1 MTRQRKVA
9 TTSLMV
15 PARESFAERRARAAA
30 ERELQRHARHS
41 DTAEAAARRE
51 AEADEH
57 RVRQLMPAAGE
68 NRPYALRTRRRFRL
82 AVHRATTRNLGG
94 LYLFQAEGG
103 LGADGMLIGTEV
115 YTSGS
120 FFFDPWVLY
129 EAGVLTNPNIFLV
142 GEIGSGKSALFKAMV
157 IRARA
162 CGGHRAYVP
171 GDVKGEWTPIVRA
184 LGGAVISV
192 GPGLANRIN
201 PLDEGLRPNGLSDED
216 WAREVRAHRLELL
229 RSLAEWLGRR
239 GLAPTE
245 HSALAIALDTA
256 TENHDVP
263 LLPHV
268 VSLLFEPDKARPLQ
282 VGFENYDRLREAG
295 HELGHLLG
303 VMVSGELAGMFDQPS
318 TVAFDPA
325 LPAMSVDISRLGESN
340 PAMPLVMTCASSWM
354 EAAVRDPGGGKRFM
368 IYDEAWRIMRELPLL
383 RRMQSQWKLARG
395 LGISNVAIMHR
406 YSDGS
411 AVGDAGS
418 EQRALAEGLIADTA
432 TRIIYRQK
440 ADQIR
445 TTADV
450 VGLNSEEGGMLPRL
464 DRGVGL
470 WRVGNRSFVVKNHL
484 TGAEK
489 DLTNTDQ
496 RMHTEGQ

>member
-1 MTRQRKVA
+1 MI
-9 TTSLMV
+9 
-15 PARESFAERRARAAA
+15 PPRETMAQRRARRAA
-30 ERELQRHARHS
+30 ERELLRGARQNGAA
-41 DTAEAAARRE
+41 TAAARRAAA
-51 AEADEH
+51 AEEE
-57 RVRQLMPAAGE
+57 RVRRAIPAAGE
-68 NRPYALRTRRRFRL
+68 QRPHALRNRRRFTIPT
-82 AVHRATTRNLGG
+82 HRATTRNLGG
-94 LYLFQAEGG
+94 VYLFQAEGG

-115 YTSGS
+115 YTAGS

-171 GDVKGEWTPIVRA
+171 GDVKGEWTPLVRA
-184 LGGAVISV
+184 LGGAVIAV
-192 GPGLANRIN
+192 GPGLPNRIN
-201 PLDEGLRPNGLSDED
+201 PLDEGLRPAGLGDQD

-239 GLAPTE
+239 SLAPTE
-245 HSALAIALDTA
+245 HTALAIALDTA
-256 TENHDVP
+256 AENNTVP

-268 VSLLFEPDKARPLQ
+268 VSLLFAPDQSRPLQ
-282 VGFENYDRLREAG
+282 LGFDSYDRLRDAG

-354 EAAVRDPGGGKRFM
+354 EAAVRDPGGGRRFM
-368 IYDEAWRIMRELPLL
+368 VYDEAWRIMRELPLL

-445 TTADV
+445 TTAAV
-450 VGLNSEEGGMLPRL
+450 VGLNSEEAGMLPGM
-464 DRGVGL
+464 DRGIGL
-470 WRVGNRSFVVKNHL
+470 WRVGNRSLVVKNHL
-484 TGAEK
+484 TDAEMA
-489 DLTNTDQ
+489 LTDTDQ
-496 RMHTEGQ
+496 RMHAEGR